1 MKTIA
6 SFVLAIVVFTF
17 DYCVSHKKEEHPCH
31 LSGKVYMSS
40 EGVDSVGIFIP
51 RSTDYYQ
58 TVIFINDS
66 EFIHT
71 INNCCGNPNEDFAY
85 EYVNK
90 GKYKLDDKAL
100 TLIFSPV
107 TAVCYS
113 KYRSDS
119 LNPDSTIATEYVKL
133 EKSLQTVTKMARLN
147 IRDVPYFQNL
157 IGITEK
163 EFVSLTPFKVEDYR
177 KGLQKIGA
185 WQMLFPGGR

>member
-6 SFVLAIVVFTF
+6 SLVLAIVVFTF
-17 DYCVSHKKEEHPCH
+17 DFCANHKKEVQPCD

-40 EGVDSVGIFIP
+40 DGVDSVGIFIP
-51 RSTDYYQ
+51 LATDFYQ

-71 INNCCGNPNEDFAY
+71 INNCCGDLNEDFAY

-90 GKYKLDDKAL
+90 GKYSVDEKNL
-100 TLIFSPV
+100 TLNFAPV

-119 LNPDSTIATEYVKL
+119 ANPDSTIATEYVKL

-147 IRDVPYFQNL
+147 IKNVPYFENL

-177 KGLQKIGA
+177 KGLENIGA
-185 WQMLFPGGR
+185 WQVLFPGR